1 MIRTNLLDLSLP
13 DLTALMAE
21 LDEPAY
27 RARQVWA
34 WLYKRFARSI
44 PEMTDLPAHLR
55 TRLAERAEVRI
66 TAVIRELEAEDKLT
80 RKVLLK
86 LSDGNVIESVL
97 MLYDLTDE
105 SRERRTVC
113 VSTQA
118 GCAVGCPFCATGQMG
133 FVRNLTPGEIVAQ
146 VLYFARG
153 SPAATRAKAPAE
165 GETSLPITNIV
176 FMGMGEPFLNYAN
189 VWQAI
194 QRLHDPQGLNLGARR
209 ITISTSGIIPGIL
222 SLAKEDLQVNLAVSL
237 HAPNDK
243 LRDIMVPINKKY
255 PIADLM
261 KACRTYIETTKR
273 RISFEYVLND
283 QVNASEELAHELG
296 KLLKGM
302 LCHVNLIPVN
312 PTDATFARPKRDAII
327 AFQRIVESY
336 GIATTVRVEKGVEI
350 RAACGQLST
359 KQKEKERAPASF

>member
-1 MIRTNLLDLSLP
+1 
-13 DLTALMAE
+13 
-21 LDEPAY
+21 
-27 RARQVWA
+27 
-34 WLYKRFARSI
+34 
-44 PEMTDLPAHLR
+44 
-55 TRLAERAEVRI
+55 
-66 TAVIRELEAEDKLT
+66 
-80 RKVLLK
+80 
-86 LSDGNVIESVL
+86 
-97 MLYDLTDE
+97 
-105 SRERRTVC
+105 
-113 VSTQA
+113 
-118 GCAVGCPFCATGQMG
+118 
-133 FVRNLTPGEIVAQ
+133 
-146 VLYFARG
+146 
-153 SPAATRAKAPAE
+153 
-165 GETSLPITNIV
+165 
-176 FMGMGEPFLNYAN
+176 
-189 VWQAI
+189 
-194 QRLHDPQGLNLGARR
+194 
-209 ITISTSGIIPGIL
+209 
-222 SLAKEDLQVNLAVSL
+222 VSL